1 MFNQDASSNSATRK
15 SNGCNA
21 GWPRNWASN
30 WSITGSNSTAC
41 RKRAKASTDVQS
53 LRAATILLIF
63 LLVTLLLIP
72 WQETAVRFKL
82 KRRKTF
88 PNRYHRF
95 LCRLFGIRVSVL
107 GRPLQS
113 RGVLMVAN
121 HTSYFDILVFSAAAR
136 VSFVAKHEVAK
147 WPLFGTLARLQ
158 ETVFIE
164 RARRSQTVEARDLIQ
179 RRLLEGD
186 ALVLFPE
193 GTSDDGNRV
202 LPFKSALLGVAELEL
217 GEDAQG
223 RIRHVSIQ
231 PVSISY
237 VGLYGLP
244 MSRDMRP
251 LIAWYG
257 DMDLVP
263 HLWEA
268 LKAGPIDAVIEFH
281 EPLSIDAEKNRK
293 TLAVAAEARVRHGQ
307 ARALAGAG
315 PERATPVPAQQK
327 LVAAAA

>member
-1 MFNQDASSNSATRK
+1 
-15 SNGCNA
+15 
-21 GWPRNWASN
+21 
-30 WSITGSNSTAC
+30 
-41 RKRAKASTDVQS
+41 VQS
-53 LRAATILLIF
+53 LRAVTSLLIF

-95 LCRLFGIRVSVL
+95 LCRLFGIQVTVL
-107 GRPLQS
+107 GRPIQS

-121 HTSYFDILVFSAAAR
+121 HSSYFDILVFSASAR
-136 VSFVAKHEVAK
+136 VSFVAKHEVAR

-158 ETVFIE
+158 ETIFIE
-164 RARRSQTVEARDLIQ
+164 RTKRSQTVEARDMI
-179 RRLLEGD
+179 RKRLLDGD

-202 LPFKSALLGVAELEL
+202 LPFKSALLGAAELEL
-217 GEDAQG
+217 GTDAQG
-223 RIRHVSIQ
+223 RARHVLIQ
-231 PVSISY
+231 PVSVAY

-257 DMDLVP
+257 DMDLVS

-281 EPLSIDAEKNRK
+281 EPLGMSVEEGRK
-293 TLAVAAEARVRHGQ
+293 ALATAAEALVRRGQ

-315 PERATPVPAQQK
+315 PERAAAVPAQQK

>member
-1 MFNQDASSNSATRK
+1 
-15 SNGCNA
+15 
-21 GWPRNWASN
+21 
-30 WSITGSNSTAC
+30 
-41 RKRAKASTDVQS
+41 VQS
-53 LRAATILLIF
+53 VRAATILLVF
-63 LLVTLLLIP
+63 LLVTIVLIP

-95 LCRLFGIRVSVL
+95 LCRLFGIRVTVL
-107 GRPLQS
+107 GRPIQS

-136 VSFVAKHEVAK
+136 ISFVAKHEVAR

-164 RARRSQTVEARDLIQ
+164 RAKRSQTVEARDLM
-179 RRLLEGD
+179 RKRLLEGD

-202 LPFKSALLGVAELEL
+202 LPFKSALLGAAELEL
-217 GEDAQG
+217 GTDAQG
-223 RIRHVSIQ
+223 RVRHVPIQ
-231 PVSISY
+231 PVSIAY
-237 VGLYGLP
+237 VGLHGLP

-268 LKAGPIDAVIEFH
+268 LRTGPFEVVVEFH
-281 EPLSIDAEKNRK
+281 ESLTLDQEASRK
-293 TLAVAAEARVRHGQ
+293 ALACAAEASVRRGQ
-307 ARALAGAG
+307 AHALAGAR
-315 PERATPVPAQQK
+315 PEQDTAVQPQQK
-327 LVAAAA
+327 IVAAAA

>member
-1 MFNQDASSNSATRK
+1 VQAA
-15 SNGCNA
+15 
-21 GWPRNWASN
+21 
-30 WSITGSNSTAC
+30 
-41 RKRAKASTDVQS
+41 RAVV
-53 LRAATILLIF
+53 LLLVF
-63 LLVTLLLIP
+63 LLVTVLLIP
-72 WQETAVRFKL
+72 WQESAVVLKL

-95 LCRLFGIRVSVL
+95 LCRLFGIRVTVL
-107 GRPLQS
+107 GRPIQS

-121 HTSYFDILVFSAAAR
+121 HTSYFDILVFSSAAR
-136 VSFVAKHEVAK
+136 VSFVAKHQVAK

-164 RARRSQTVEARDLIQ
+164 RERRAQTVEARDLI
-179 RRLLEGD
+179 RGRLLEGD

-202 LPFKSALLGVAELEL
+202 LPFKSALLGAAELEL
-217 GEDAQG
+217 GADVHG
-223 RIRHVSIQ
+223 RARHVPIQ
-231 PVSISY
+231 PVSIAY

-244 MSRDMRP
+244 MSRDVRP
-251 LIAWYG
+251 LVAWYG

-268 LKAGPIDAVIEFH
+268 LKTGPIEVVVEFH
-281 EPLSIDAEKNRK
+281 QPLSLDSETSRK
-293 TLAVAAEARVRHGQ
+293 TLSAAAEARVRLGQ
-307 ARALAGAG
+307 ARALAGISLREDF
-315 PERATPVPAQQK
+315 PELPKQK

>member
-1 MFNQDASSNSATRK
+1 
-15 SNGCNA
+15 
-21 GWPRNWASN
+21 
-30 WSITGSNSTAC
+30 
-41 RKRAKASTDVQS
+41 VQS
-53 LRAATILLIF
+53 VRAATILLIF
-63 LLVTLLLIP
+63 LLVTILLIP

-88 PNRYHRF
+88 PNRYHRL
-95 LCRLFGIRVSVL
+95 LCRLFGIHVTVI
-107 GRPLQS
+107 GRPIQS

-121 HTSYFDILVFSAAAR
+121 HTSYFDILVFSSAAR
-136 VSFVAKHEVAK
+136 VSFVAKHEVAR

-164 RARRSQTVEARDLIQ
+164 RAKRAQTVEARDLIQ
-179 RRLLEGD
+179 KRLLEGD

-202 LPFKSALLGVAELEL
+202 LPFKSALLGAAELEL
-217 GEDAQG
+217 GTDAQG
-223 RIRHVSIQ
+223 RVRHVPIQ
-231 PVSISY
+231 PVSIAY

-257 DMDLVP
+257 DMDLVS

-268 LKAGPIDAVIEFH
+268 LKTGPIDAVIEFH
-281 EPLSIDAEKNRK
+281 EPLSIEAEKSRK
-293 TLAVAAEARVRHGQ
+293 ALAGAAETEVRRGQ
-307 ARALAGAG
+307 ARALAGAR
-315 PERATPVPAQQK
+315 PDESAPVPTQQK
-327 LVAAAA
+327 IVAAAA

>member
-1 MFNQDASSNSATRK
+1 MQIVRAF
-15 SNGCNA
+15 
-21 GWPRNWASN
+21 
-30 WSITGSNSTAC
+30 SI
-41 RKRAKASTDVQS
+41 
-53 LRAATILLIF
+53 LAAF
-63 LLVTLLLIP
+63 LLVTLILIP
-72 WQETAVRFKL
+72 WQESAVRLRL

-95 LCRLFGIRVSVL
+95 LCRLFGIRVTVI
-107 GRPLQS
+107 GQPVRTQ
-113 RGVLMVAN
+113 GVLMVAN

-136 VSFVAKHEVAK
+136 VSFVAKKEVAG

-164 RARRSQTVEARDLIQ
+164 RERRSQTAEARDLI
-179 RRLLEGD
+179 RERLLEGD

-202 LPFKSALLGVAELEL
+202 LPFKSALLGAAELQL
-217 GEDAQG
+217 GMDAQG
-223 RIRHVSIQ
+223 RIRHVPIQ
-231 PVSISY
+231 PVSIAY

-244 MSRDMRP
+244 MGRDLRP

-268 LKAGPIDAVIEFH
+268 LKAGPIEAVVEFH
-281 EPLSIDAEKNRK
+281 EPLSLDEQAGRK
-293 TLAVAAEARVRHGQ
+293 PLAAAAEARVRRGQ
-307 ARALAGAG
+307 ARALAGASSE
-315 PERATPVPAQQK
+315 PSAPVLPQQQIVA
-327 LVAAAA
+327 VAA